1 VKDLARSATTEMVL
15 RALNRIP
22 ADLRQILRG
31 LTDPQDK
38 VNIAPQIV
46 TTQRQGILP
55 MQGATRLL
63 RLALS

>member
-31 LTDPQDK
+31 LTALRIK
-38 VNIAPQIV
+38 S
-46 TTQRQGILP
+46 TLP
-55 MQGATRLL
+55 RK
-63 RLALS
+63 LSLHSVREFCRCRPRPG

>member
-1 VKDLARSATTEMVL
+1 MVL

-31 LTDPQDK
+31 LTAPQDK

-46 TTQRQGILP
+46 TTQRQGIC
-55 MQGATRLL
+55 QCRRATKLI